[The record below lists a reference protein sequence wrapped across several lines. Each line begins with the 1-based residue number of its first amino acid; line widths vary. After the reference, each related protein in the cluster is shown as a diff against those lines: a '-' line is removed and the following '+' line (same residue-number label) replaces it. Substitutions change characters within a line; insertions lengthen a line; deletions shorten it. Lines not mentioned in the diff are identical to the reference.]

1 MLSYANGGK
10 RPDEQFFGFQLSSA
24 RMVIDCT
31 FRKLKARFRYFR
43 WDMNV
48 NLEKLPAVIHYCFI
62 SLTSTKVITSP

>member
-43 WDMNV
+43 
-48 NLEKLPAVIHYCFI
+48 
-62 SLTSTKVITSP
+62 